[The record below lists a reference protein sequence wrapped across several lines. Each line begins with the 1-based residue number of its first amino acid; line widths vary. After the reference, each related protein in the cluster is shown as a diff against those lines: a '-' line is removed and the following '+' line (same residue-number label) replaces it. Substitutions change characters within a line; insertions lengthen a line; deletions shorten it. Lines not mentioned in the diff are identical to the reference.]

1 MRLDYK
7 KMQPLVTLF
16 SIFGLCGL
24 FGSVSADLGPLDLK
38 DTATVDHAL
47 SLVVDGMLNYYA
59 GYKYGGTIGMFVE
72 PYYWWH
78 AGAAWNAM
86 VEYWHITG
94 NDTFHDVTYEAMLH
108 QRGER
113 HDLMVFNFSSS
124 EGNDDQGVWGMTMMT
139 AAERNFTAPEDE
151 FGWLYVAQG
160 AFNTMA
166 ARWDDICGGGLHWQ
180 IYQWNSGYS
189 YKNAI
194 ANGAL
199 FNIGARLYRF
209 TGNESYLEW
218 CDRIWDWAV
227 AVDLVTDDFEV
238 YDGIQTGS
246 GNVPNCTNRTPF
258 IWTYNS
264 GIFMQ
269 GAAALYN
276 GTVLRNGS
284 TTVANKW
291 LNRTQGIWDRA
302 TSPLHFFGGIDTT
315 GGAADHIMVEISCQ
329 QKTITCDADQRTFK
343 GIYSS
348 LLGQTIQLVPEMA
361 ASILSYLEPSAYAA
375 ARTCTGGFDGHTCSL
390 NWLTGVYDDA
400 YIGLG
405 EQLGVMGAI
414 LNTQIQRSAGPFADI
429 TGGESKGNGS
439 AGTDISNPFANT
451 IAAPL
456 QIGPGDKAGA
466 GIITAVVCIALIAS
480 GWWLLV

>member
-1 MRLDYK
+1 MRIQL
-7 KMQPLVTLF
+7 LTA
-16 SIFGLCGL
+16 LCGL
-24 FGSVSADLGPLDLK
+24 ITTASCALTLDLNSP
-38 DTATVDHAL
+38 ASVNNAVAL
-47 SLVVDGMLNYYA
+47 VAQGMLDYYD
-59 GYKYGGTIGMFVE
+59 GFRFGGTIGMFVQ

-78 AGAAWNAM
+78 AGAAWNALI
-86 VEYWHITG
+86 EYWHITG
-94 NDTFHDVTYEAMLH
+94 NASLNDITYEAMMH

-113 HDLMVFNFSSS
+113 YDLMVFNFSSS

-139 AAERNFTAPEDE
+139 AAERNFTAPSDE
-151 FGWLYVAQG
+151 YGWLYVAQG

-180 IYQWNSGYS
+180 IFQWNSGYS

-199 FNIGARLYRF
+199 FNIGARLYRY
-209 TGNESYLEW
+209 TGNETYLEW
-218 CDRIWDWAV
+218 CDRIWDWAE
-227 AVDLVTDDFEV
+227 AVDLVTSKYEV

-246 GNVPNCTNRTPF
+246 ENVPNCTNRTPY

-264 GIFMQ
+264 GIFMH

-276 GTVLRNGS
+276 GTLLRNGTGS
-284 TTVANKW
+284 EKW
-291 LNRTQGIWDRA
+291 GKRVKGIFQTA
-302 TSPLHFFGGIDTT
+302 ISPLHFFGGPQDN
-315 GGAADHIMVEISCQ
+315 IMREIACQ

-348 LLGQTIQLVPEMA
+348 LLGQTAQLVPDLAPQIMK
-361 ASILSYLEPSAYAA
+361 YLVPSAQAA
-375 ARTCTGGFDGHTCSL
+375 VRTCSGGRDGHTCSL
-390 NWLTGVYDDA
+390 DWLTGTYDVN

-405 EQLGVMGAI
+405 EQLSVLGVI
-414 LNTQIQRSAGPFADI
+414 LNTQIMKSAGPLADI

-439 AGTDISNPFANT
+439 AGAVYESPFANT

-456 QIGPGDKAGA
+456 VIGPGDRAGA
-466 GIITAVVCIALIAS
+466 GIITAVVGIVLLGT
-480 GWWLLV
+480 GWWLLTDGQYKGWKIKRRGVVEE